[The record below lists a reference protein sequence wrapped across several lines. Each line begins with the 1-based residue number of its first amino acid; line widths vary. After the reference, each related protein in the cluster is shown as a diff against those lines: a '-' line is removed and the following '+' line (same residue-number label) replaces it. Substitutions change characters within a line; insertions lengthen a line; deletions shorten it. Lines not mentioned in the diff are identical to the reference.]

1 MMNRLTKAYGSGKVT
16 LDAENFKPLLQET
29 IDAEISASP
38 LLKTVTERLYEY
50 EEKSLPKKPIE
61 EKEYYGVG
69 RCPNC
74 GVVFINKATNY
85 CGNCGQALDWSVN
98 DE

>member
-1 MMNRLTKAYGSGKVT
+1 MINRLTKAYGSGKVT

-50 EEKSLPKKPIE
+50 ENEVTYCSDCVYSEDFTREKVYCKLYGLKHKKDFCSD
-61 EKEYYGVG
+61 GG
-69 RCPNC
+69 
-74 GVVFINKATNY
+74 
-85 CGNCGQALDWSVN
+85 
-98 DE
+98 